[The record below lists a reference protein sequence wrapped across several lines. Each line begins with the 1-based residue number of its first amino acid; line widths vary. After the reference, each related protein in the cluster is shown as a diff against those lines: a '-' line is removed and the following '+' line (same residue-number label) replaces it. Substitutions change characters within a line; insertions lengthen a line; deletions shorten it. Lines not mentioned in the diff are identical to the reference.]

1 MMRFTEGLI
10 GRQSPKAYVN
20 CWTESLLEPMCRKSR
35 AWTCGRIHVSW
46 MGFVWVPAESWGNR
60 GTELAWCLSDS
71 GAHLSPVQQWNGLRS
86 VVLKPEQPM
95 DLRIRCVCSSTLIL
109 NRPHHCLCGGIVFK
123 ANCLCFLLIS
133 KENVCQEFKAIYAEN
148 VNPYMG
154 HDS

>member
-1 MMRFTEGLI
+1 MVESMSAGWGLCESQQRVEGTGGL
-10 GRQSPKAYVN
+10 
-20 CWTESLLEPMCRKSR
+20 SLPGACQTLEHISLQFN
-35 AWTCGRIHVSW
+35 S
-46 MGFVWVPAESWGNR
+46 
-60 GTELAWCLSDS
+60 
-71 GAHLSPVQQWNGLRS
+71 LRS